1 MVTTNVDTLK
11 NISLD
16 FTGTTEELKTL
27 ISLLEFELQSNPGQN
42 GVGLAAIQI
51 NIPLRVA
58 IIRNGKE
65 AFNLYKAKIIKA
77 EQPFIFEQEGCLS
90 FPNQYYNTNRYNLI
104 EVLNGNGEILKFSG
118 FNAVIASHEIDH
130 WNSVIFT
137 EKING

>member
-51 NIPLRVA
+51 NIPIRVA
-58 IIRNGKE
+58 IIRFGKE
-65 AFNLYKAKIIKA
+65 VYNIYNAKIIRQ
-77 EQPFIFEQEGCLS
+77 EQPFIYKGEGCLS
-90 FPNQYYNTNRYNLI
+90 FPQQYYNTKRFNLI
-104 EVLNGNGEILKFSG
+104 EILNGNGEILKFSG
-118 FNAVIASHEIDH
+118 FLAVVVNHEIDH
-130 WNSVIFT
+130 WNGVIFT
-137 EKING
+137 EKINE